1 MRFEKRN
8 FPGMTKRVVDLTAEE
23 LDRLTG
29 EAWSA
34 AAQEA
39 RAKGLPV
46 TGSRDGRRFRYHP
59 DGRVEDLGPV
69 ASPAG
74 RESTVRRTK
83 KPRDS
88 AA

>member
-1 MRFEKRN
+1 MS
-8 FPGMTKRVVDLTAEE
+8 KRVIDLTAEE
-23 LDRLTG
+23 LDRLAG

-59 DGRVEDLGPV
+59 DGRIEDLGPV
-69 ASPAG
+69 ASPTDQIS
-74 RESTVRRTK
+74 ETQTTK
-83 KPRDS
+83 KSRQS
-88 AA
+88 VA